1 MPVARLANTGIVH
14 GRGGL
19 NEFQDFARGGARPK
33 HGSNANG
40 VERWAVVVGDDATT
54 EDDDVVEASLS
65 EFFADLWKEVGVGSG
80 KRGKPKESSVFV
92 TNGVNDLLRS
102 PPQAGVDDLM
112 PSVTESPCDHFGTTV
127 MTVESW
133 LRDHDTQRL
142 VHDRRTRRFPINATL
157 WKRDRWHFSRASN
170 KGGLGREVDG
180 EPHVK
185 HGRATQ
191 RLAKPQVT
199 K

>member
-80 KRGKPKESSVFV
+80 KRGKPEESSVFV

-102 PPQAGVDDLM
+102 TTQTSVDDF
-112 PSVTESPCDHFGTTV
+112 VTCITKGTSDHFRSTV
-127 MTVESW
+127 MTVKSG
-133 LRDHDTQRL
+133 LGNHDAQRL
-142 VHDRRTRRFPINATL
+142 VHGYRTGRFPINATP
-157 WKRDRWHFSRASN
+157 KSGN
-170 KGGLGREVDG
+170 N
-180 EPHVK
+180 P
-185 HGRATQ
+185 
-191 RLAKPQVT
+191 
-199 K
+199 